1 MDYQWSEDPK
11 KVDAYNAYMKR
22 YVQYQKD
29 HDGQDPPMAP
39 AKQEKAKAKPE
50 TPVNVDM
57 FKGIPQYLAY
67 FQHCFDLDPTRKY
80 FRHYGS
86 DKQVPE
92 QLRKKFKYKLK
103 NRELYRQMFKLL
115 KQRDDAELP
124 DTAVG
129 NEDGEEGEDGA
140 NKAESNGE
148 KKTEDAQKPAEEKK
162 EDQKA

>member
-80 FRHYGS
+80 FRHYGE

-92 QLRKKFKYKLK
+92 QLRKKFKYKIK

-140 NKAESNGE
+140 NKAEGDGE